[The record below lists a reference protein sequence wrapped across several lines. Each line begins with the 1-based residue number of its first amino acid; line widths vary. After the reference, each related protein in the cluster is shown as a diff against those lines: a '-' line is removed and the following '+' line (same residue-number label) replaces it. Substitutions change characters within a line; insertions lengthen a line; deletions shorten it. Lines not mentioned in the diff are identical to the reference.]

1 MEPINLKDKP
11 TQTVGGD
18 DPEEIVTLKQRLSA
32 QSEVIADL
40 SSQIEDLIFK
50 K

>member
-1 MEPINLKDKP
+1 LKEKS

-40 SSQIEDLIFK
+40 SKQIEDQISK